1 MSRIVEGLVKSGQ
14 HNNLMSISSIMWE
27 STTIAGIQISMNPM
41 ECGRIWESGATP
53 LIQMRNGSIALFQ
66 YVVHQHTTARKAIHW
81 GPAIQE
87 G

>member
-1 MSRIVEGLVKSGQ
+1 MSRLVEGLVRCGQ
-14 HNNLMSISSIMWE
+14 PHNPMIAGFLSWE
-27 STTIAGIQISMNPM
+27 STTTAGIQMRHLA
-41 ECGRIWESGATP
+41 EYGVTL